1 MTDSAGKAGSADAA
15 GWDHGFSADAS
26 KSEKNYD
33 QTWGGKWSGGKDD
46 RWVDGNV
53 NWDNYELA
61 PLTGM
66 VALPA
71 SPSQVDTVAAL
82 WRTNGAAI
90 TQGAENLS
98 QSLTALMNF
107 WQGAAAQQAAES
119 VTASASW
126 ISAVGDTAAKVADQI
141 ENAGGALRSAQATM
155 PGQPTNPFWSSYNAA
170 AGGSSAG
177 AAGGPVGAAAGAM
190 SGGLTS
196 MFGASAN
203 QNADKQQA
211 VQTMQRFEQAAMS
224 IDTSTPQF
232 QPPPSW
238 GPASGTPGGRRMSP
252 INVSG
257 AGSGSVVT
265 SNGAL
270 GNGGV
275 TVPSFADSSVG
286 RWNALTGGGTGG
298 SGSLGGLGGGAG
310 TAGAGGGGGALGL
323 FGGFGGGLGGESEA
337 ERRAA
342 ASASGG
348 AGVGSGAGPGV
359 SSGGAVAS
367 ASPDDP
373 AMAGKAGGAPGSGGL
388 MEEVDGPMMGGGMM
402 GGGMMGGQGAR
413 GGAEGEHKRR
423 IPFEEDPFLTGLKAA
438 PRVIG
443 LSGIGE
449 DTEK

>member
-1 MTDSAGKAGSADAA
+1 MTDSAGKAGGANAA
-15 GWDHGFSADAS
+15 GSEQDFNADAS
-26 KSEKNYD
+26 KSRQNYD
-33 QTWGGKWSGGKDD
+33 QQWGDKWSGGKDD
-46 RWVDGNV
+46 RWVEGNV
-53 NWDNYELA
+53 NWDTFEL
-61 PLTGM
+61 PGLTGM
-66 VALPA
+66 VAMPEA
-71 SPSQVDTVAAL
+71 NPSQVDTVAGL
-82 WRTNGAAI
+82 WRSNGAAI
-90 TQGAENLS
+90 TQGAEDLS
-98 QSLTALMNF
+98 QSLTSLMNY
-107 WQGAAAQQAAES
+107 WQGAAAQQAADS

-141 ENAGGALRSAQATM
+141 ENAGGALRAAQAAM
-155 PGQPTNPFWSSYNAA
+155 PGQPTNPFWNSYNSAA
-170 AGGSSAG
+170 DGSAAG

-196 MFGASAN
+196 MYGASAN

-238 GPASGTPGGRRMSP
+238 GPANGTSGGRRMSP

-257 AGSGSVVT
+257 PGSGTVVT
-265 SNGAL
+265 SNSGP
-270 GNGGV
+270 GNGGS
-275 TVPSFADSSVG
+275 TVPSFADSPVG
-286 RWNALTGGGTGG
+286 RWNALTGGGAGG
-298 SGSLGGLGGGAG
+298 PGSLGGLGDG
-310 TAGAGGGGGALGL
+310 TGSAGAGAGGGGALGL
-323 FGGFGGGLGGESEA
+323 FGGFGGGLGSETDA

-342 ASASGG
+342 AGTSGS
-348 AGVGSGAGPGV
+348 GVGSGV
-359 SSGGAVAS
+359 SGGAVAS

-373 AMAGKAGGAPGSGGL
+373 AMAGRIAGGAPGSGGL

-402 GGGMMGGQGAR
+402 GGGMLGGQGAR

-423 IPFEEDPFLTGLKAA
+423 IPYEEDPFLTGLKAA